1 MSAITVEQ
9 LYQRYIEPIPV
20 TEQLQ
25 LIALV
30 TKKLATQSKSLED
43 KKLSLLEL
51 EGLGAEIWKD
61 IDAQKYVD
69 ELREE
74 WDNRI

>member
-20 TEQLQ
+20 AEQLQ

-30 TKKLATQSKSLED
+30 TKKLATQSKYIED
-43 KKLSLLEL
+43 NKRSLLEL

>member
-1 MSAITVEQ
+1 MSAITIEQ

-20 TEQLQ
+20 AEQLQ

-30 TKKLATQSKSLED
+30 TKKLASQSKSLD
-43 KKLSLLEL
+43 DNKRSLLEL

-69 ELREE
+69 ELRDE